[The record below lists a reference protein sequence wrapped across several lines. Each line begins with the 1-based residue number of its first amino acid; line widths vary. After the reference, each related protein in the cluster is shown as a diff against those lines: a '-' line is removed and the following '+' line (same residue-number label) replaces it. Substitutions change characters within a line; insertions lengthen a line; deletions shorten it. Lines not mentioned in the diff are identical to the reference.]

1 MKIQMY
7 SPIKEEAGV
16 VMAFSKLH
24 EELGFPKLVPSSARG
39 FDIDDIEY
47 KGKRVTVEF
56 EYLSENF
63 ISHGHVEQMKDG
75 RNYVLVCYEDNCS
88 ILQKLR
94 EIYNKT
100 NLEVIELKNFI
111 EIKQDIV
118 SDNEDS
124 IEYIVLNYNPYMAG
138 LPIDSWKSANV
149 YGINAQFSN
158 NHITAG
164 SKILFKQGDFI
175 VARCEVVKY
184 ETYETPQNDNEWRLL
199 QNLYNYPLGLYNLT
213 LEEVKENMAHG
224 YIFYDSFTTFDERKV
239 SFSKAL
245 PNRNMGHQG
254 MIKITREDYYK
265 LMGY

>member
-1 MKIQMY
+1 
-7 SPIKEEAGV
+7 
-16 VMAFSKLH
+16 
-24 EELGFPKLVPSSARG
+24 
-39 FDIDDIEY
+39 
-47 KGKRVTVEF
+47 
-56 EYLSENF
+56 
-63 ISHGHVEQMKDG
+63 
-75 RNYVLVCYEDNCS
+75 
-88 ILQKLR
+88 
-94 EIYNKT
+94 
-100 NLEVIELKNFI
+100 
-111 EIKQDIV
+111 
-118 SDNEDS
+118 
-124 IEYIVLNYNPYMAG
+124 MAG

-158 NHITAG
+158 NHITVG

-175 VARCEVVKY
+175 VAGCEVVKY

-245 PNRNMGHQG
+245 PDRNMGHQG

>member
-118 SDNEDS
+118 
-124 IEYIVLNYNPYMAG
+124 
-138 LPIDSWKSANV
+138 
-149 YGINAQFSN
+149 
-158 NHITAG
+158 
-164 SKILFKQGDFI
+164 
-175 VARCEVVKY
+175 
-184 ETYETPQNDNEWRLL
+184 
-199 QNLYNYPLGLYNLT
+199 
-213 LEEVKENMAHG
+213 
-224 YIFYDSFTTFDERKV
+224 
-239 SFSKAL
+239 
-245 PNRNMGHQG
+245 
-254 MIKITREDYYK
+254 
-265 LMGY
+265 